1 MVSSFFLVDLIFPVY
16 SKYFLFLITA
26 MTLATV
32 TDSYRWNSIFLLGVI
47 FISISLRAFL
57 KHSSDSRNLKNNI
70 RCCPLWSTTDRS
82 FPFWFSFFI
91 LDLARKLEH
100 TIYPV
105 ARISH
110 NRYRG
115 VLPMRTSLSFLV
127 FVLLAHG
134 TVPAFKDEAAPVQA
148 FFELIGFMLLSFIA
162 VEIVVVSSESCH
174 LETHAWLLEMFCS
187 RKTTISTSFIILKI
201 IALMSNIGFC
211 L

>member
-1 MVSSFFLVDLIFPVY
+1 MDIPKVLFPMFLLLGEKSCYCQLHGSLPLKSSYCFSERNWGSQMVSSFFLVDLIFPVY

-47 FISISLRAFL
+47 FIPISLRVFL

-91 LDLARKLEH
+91 LDLARKLKH

-115 VLPMRTSLSFLV
+115 ILPMRTSLSFLI

-134 TVPAFKDEAAPVQA
+134 TVPTFKDEAAPVQ
-148 FFELIGFMLLSFIA
+148 I
-162 VEIVVVSSESCH
+162 SS
-174 LETHAWLLEMFCS
+174 
-187 RKTTISTSFIILKI
+187 
-201 IALMSNIGFC
+201 N
-211 L
+211 